1 MKNFLVK
8 TKGSFRLNSRE
19 PQYKKYVVLVVVAFL
34 ALFFLKD
41 LIGMTSSYVTSSLYT
56 VRQYFQTSSATVP
69 VYLRSRDEL
78 NERIQSL
85 EQEVASQNGM
95 SSALEYAQKENESL
109 RLMLSA
115 SSSPRVLAGVIA
127 RPPYI
132 PYDTFMLDKGSEDG
146 IIENA
151 PVFHGKG
158 IAIGYVRSVF
168 AHTSLVSLFSS
179 PKVEST
185 VYIFGANIFTTAYGE
200 GGGIVRVSVPQGIV
214 LTVGDVVVLPSLD
227 TGVLGVISEIE
238 SNPTE
243 PEQNAYVS
251 LDAPLQSIRLVTV
264 GQTPVEQ
271 TTFDMAL
278 FNVKENQQK
287 LFTVPVP
294 EDRRLHGNA
303 TTSSS
308 TSLESS
314 TTTNTQ

>member
-19 PQYKKYVVLVVVAFL
+19 PQYKKYVVMAVVAFL

-41 LIGMTSSYVTSSLYT
+41 VIGMTSSYITSSLFL
-56 VRQYFQTSSATVP
+56 VRQYFQTSSATIP

-78 NERIQSL
+78 QDHIQSL
-85 EQEVASQNGM
+85 EQEIASQNGM
-95 SSALEYAQKENESL
+95 SSALAYVTKENEAL

-115 SSSPRVLAGVIA
+115 SSSPRILAGVIA

-132 PYDTFMLDKGSEDG
+132 PYDTFMLDKGSDDG
-146 IIENA
+146 IVVNA

-168 AHTSLVSLFSS
+168 AHTSLITLFSS

-185 VYIFGANIFTTAYGE
+185 VYIFGSNIFTTAYGE
-200 GGGIVRVSVPQGIV
+200 GGGIVRVSVPQGIP
-214 LTVGDVVVLPSLD
+214 LTLGDVVILPSLD
-227 TGVLGVISEIE
+227 TGVLGVISDID

-243 PEQNAYVS
+243 PEQNAYVT

-264 GQTPVEQ
+264 GQTPVVQ
-271 TTFDMAL
+271 TSFDTAL
-278 FNVKENQQK
+278 VNVKENQQK
-287 LFTVPVP
+287 LFIVPVP
-294 EDRRLHGNA
+294 EDKRIHESA

-308 TSLESS
+308 TSFESS
-314 TTTNTQ
+314 TTTHTQ